1 MSLEIIIGPMF
12 AGKSSAILQRV
23 KREQSI
29 GTKVLIVTSAIDTRY
44 VANVNLVKTHDSQVA
59 EAVGIRNM
67 DDIFQLKEF
76 DDSSLVIIEEAQF
89 FAKLYSSVR
98 TIVEVFGKN
107 VVVVGLDGDSDR
119 KPFGEIL
126 QLIPLCDSVTKLKA
140 LCKRCAFGF
149 GFGLGSGSATG
160 IRKDAIFSA
169 CFTGKEG
176 QVSVGGD
183 DKYEAVCRNHYLNR

>member
-1 MSLEIIIGPMF
+1 MF

-29 GTKVLIVTSAIDTRY
+29 GTKVLIVTSVIDTRY

-59 EAVGIRNM
+59 EAVGIRNI
-67 DDIFQLKEF
+67 DEIFLIKGFEEA
-76 DDSSLVIIEEAQF
+76 SLIIIEEAQF
-89 FAKLYSSVR
+89 FTKLYDTVLN
-98 TIVEVFGKN
+98 IVDVCGKN

-126 QLIPLCDSVTKLKA
+126 QLIPLCDTVTKLKA
-140 LCKRCAFGF
+140 LCKRCAFG
-149 GFGLGSGSATG
+149 SGV
-160 IRKDAIFSA
+160 RKDAIFSA

-183 DKYEAVCRNHYLNR
+183 DKYEAVCRDHFIRR

>member
-1 MSLEIIIGPMF
+1 MF

-29 GTKVLIVTSAIDTRY
+29 GTKVLIVTSVIDTRY

-140 LCKRCAFGF
+140 LCKRCAFG
-149 GFGLGSGSATG
+149 TG
-160 IRKDAIFSA
+160 TGTGTRKDAIFSA

>member
-1 MSLEIIIGPMF
+1 MSLELIIGPMF

-44 VANVNLVKTHDSQVA
+44 VANVNLVKTHDSQVV
-59 EAVGIRNM
+59 EAVGIRNI
-67 DDIFQLKEF
+67 DDIFQIKEF
-76 DDSSLVIIEEAQF
+76 EEASLVIIEEAQF
-89 FAKLYSSVR
+89 FMRLYDTVR
-98 TIVEVFGKN
+98 NIVEEARKN

-140 LCKRCAFGF
+140 LCKRCAFG
-149 GFGLGSGSATG
+149 TG
-160 IRKDAIFSA
+160 TRKDAIFSA

-183 DKYEAVCRNHYLNR
+183 DKYEAVCRNHFITR

>member
-29 GTKVLIVTSAIDTRY
+29 GTKVLIVTSVIDTRY

-59 EAVGIRNM
+59 EAVGIRNI
-67 DDIFQLKEF
+67 DEIFLIKGFEEA
-76 DDSSLVIIEEAQF
+76 SLVIIEEAQF
-89 FAKLYSSVR
+89 FMKLYDTVLN
-98 TIVEVFGKN
+98 IVDVCGKN

-140 LCKRCAFGF
+140 LCKRCAFG
-149 GFGLGSGSATG
+149 TG
-160 IRKDAIFSA
+160 TGTGTGTRKDAIFSA
-169 CFTGKEG
+169 CFTGKED

-183 DKYEAVCRNHYLNR
+183 DKYEAVCRDHFITR

>member
-140 LCKRCAFGF
+140 LCKRCAFG
-149 GFGLGSGSATG
+149 TG
-160 IRKDAIFSA
+160 TGTGTGTRKDAIFSA

>member
-29 GTKVLIVTSAIDTRY
+29 GTKVLIVTSVIDTRY

-59 EAVGIRNM
+59 EAVGIRNI
-67 DDIFQLKEF
+67 DEIFLIKGFEEA
-76 DDSSLVIIEEAQF
+76 SLVIIEEAQF
-89 FAKLYSSVR
+89 FTKLYDTVLN
-98 TIVEVFGKN
+98 IVDVCGKN

-140 LCKRCAFGF
+140 LCKRCAFG
-149 GFGLGSGSATG
+149 TG
-160 IRKDAIFSA
+160 TGTGRGTRKDAIFSA
-169 CFTGKEG
+169 CFTGKED

-183 DKYEAVCRNHYLNR
+183 DKYEAVCRDHFITR

>member
-29 GTKVLIVTSAIDTRY
+29 GTKVLIVTSVIDTRY

-59 EAVGIRNM
+59 EAVGIRNI
-67 DDIFQLKEF
+67 DEIFLIKGFEEA
-76 DDSSLVIIEEAQF
+76 SLVIIEEAQF
-89 FAKLYSSVR
+89 FTKLYDTVR
-98 TIVEVFGKN
+98 NIVDVCGKN

-126 QLIPLCDSVTKLKA
+126 QLIPLCDTVTKLKA
-140 LCKRCAFGF
+140 LCKRCAFG
-149 GFGLGSGSATG
+149 SGV
-160 IRKDAIFSA
+160 RKDAIFSA
-169 CFTGKEG
+169 CFTGKED

-183 DKYEAVCRNHYLNR
+183 DKYEAVCRDHFITR

>member
-29 GTKVLIVTSAIDTRY
+29 GTKVLIVTSVIDTRY

-140 LCKRCAFGF
+140 LCKRCAFG
-149 GFGLGSGSATG
+149 TG
-160 IRKDAIFSA
+160 TGTGTGTRKDAIFSA